1 MGNAFFTGCFPLIG
15 EQGNAYC
22 KEVFEYYNQRHFL
35 LPDGSL
41 DMLIS
46 PKIMTMIAEKK
57 GYKREDVE
65 QRLGDDII
73 IYPSCFSL
81 ARQSD
86 TLRLLPAI
94 RCMVVGEN
102 VASVE
107 KN

>member
-1 MGNAFFTGCFPLIG
+1 MGERFFLQAAFLIG

-22 KEVFEYYNQRHFL
+22 KGGFEYYNQRHFL
-35 LPDGSL
+35 LPDGSF

-73 IYPSCFSL
+73 IYPSCYCFSL
-81 ARQSD
+81 QD
-86 TLRLLPAI
+86 NQIP
-94 RCMVVGEN
+94 
-102 VASVE
+102 
-107 KN
+107 